1 MIGLIKGMKRLYSSL
16 NMPKGSNPKS
26 RQNLVAGKNKRLDA
40 VRTTVRLNKQ
50 TIEFAKKIGNG
61 EISKGIDTMA
71 KILSQFTED
80 DLNSFLEG
88 YGGDNVNELIANI
101 EQNPEDYEDD
111 INGASYRRISTEKNQ
126 IVPSVNQKVKWGAQ
140 WIG

>member
-1 MIGLIKGMKRLYSSL
+1 MIGLIIKGMKRLYSSL

-80 DLNSFLEG
+80 
-88 YGGDNVNELIANI
+88 V

-126 IVPSVNQKVKWGAQ
+126 IVPSVNQKVKWGDQ